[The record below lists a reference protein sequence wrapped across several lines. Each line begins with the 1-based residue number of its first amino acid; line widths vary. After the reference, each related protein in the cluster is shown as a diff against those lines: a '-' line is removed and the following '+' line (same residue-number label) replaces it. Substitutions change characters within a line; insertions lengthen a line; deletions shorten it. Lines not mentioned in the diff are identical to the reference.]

1 MASSILYLY
10 LESPLHAGTG
20 SGLGTV
26 DLPIQRERH
35 TDYPLVQGSGIKGAL
50 RELATQNSRNQTV
63 AKGDKGDLYAVF
75 GPETPNAADHAG
87 ALTVGDAR
95 LLLFPVRSL
104 RGVFAWITA
113 PLVLR
118 RLLRDVAQ
126 VSQIPPDWQ
135 IDLADDDGETPTALV
150 STANGVMLQD
160 ESLVLEEYTFRAQP
174 DAQIDTFATWLR
186 AQLVG
191 LDAWWAQR
199 LMSHLVVLPDSVFRD
214 FVLHS
219 TEVVTRVKLKTE
231 TKTVQEGALWTE
243 ENLPTDTL
251 LYCPLM
257 SVRPRRSA
265 PTVTS
270 DTEVLRFV
278 ANIANNVFQ
287 LGGNETVGRGFVRP
301 FWSLEVAQ

>member
-50 RELATQNSRNQTV
+50 RELATQGSRNQTI
-63 AKGDKGDLYAVF
+63 AKDDLYAVF
-75 GPETPNAADHAG
+75 GPETINAADHAG

-104 RGVFAWITA
+104 RGVFAWTTA

-126 VSQIPPDWQ
+126 VSQTPPTWQ
-135 IDLADDDGETPTALV
+135 LDLADDDGEMPTALV
-150 STANGVMLQD
+150 STASGVMLQD
-160 ESLVLEEYTFRAQP
+160 ESVVLEEYTFRAQP
-174 DAQIDTFATWLR
+174 DAQVDALAMWLR
-186 AQLVG
+186 SQLVG

-219 TEVVTRVKLKTE
+219 TEIVTRVKLQTK

-257 SVRPRRSA
+257 SVKPRRSA
-265 PTVTS
+265 PTVTT
-270 DTEVLRFV
+270 DTEVLTFV
-278 ANIANNVFQ
+278 ANVANNVFQ

-301 FWSLEVAQ
+301 FWSAEVVQ